1 MLFHLS
7 RPWGSDNGVRPRKKY
22 PRNIS
27 LLPPLLNNSH
37 DFRNCK
43 LIRTQTFVYHIHTY
57 YICNRSCFLQIKL
70 TDRSNRFVS
79 EFYWRELYFICA
91 ATIRRNGSQNKRP
104 TRPNR
109 GHQGWEESFGE
120 GERSRV
126 GGNSLL
132 IATSPLR
139 KFPLRNCYCTLV
151 TNSLVNLVSSP
162 SKQKRR
168 CLIDVPSIFLIET
181 KIR

>member
-1 MLFHLS
+1 MLPLSRRAVGQGNRKSRYTLYRYEFENKIEKKKKKKGKKNYTTSLHDMLNYSVCKMLFHLS

-79 EFYWRELYFICA
+79 EFY
-91 ATIRRNGSQNKRP
+91 
-104 TRPNR
+104 
-109 GHQGWEESFGE
+109 
-120 GERSRV
+120 
-126 GGNSLL
+126 
-132 IATSPLR
+132 
-139 KFPLRNCYCTLV
+139 
-151 TNSLVNLVSSP
+151 
-162 SKQKRR
+162 
-168 CLIDVPSIFLIET
+168 
-181 KIR
+181 